1 MGKNTQRL
9 GGVLASR
16 MSATARAVSG
26 VPIELGTINGDL
38 SLKVDSLTG
47 NISPSEYLVD
57 LRLTH
62 STYETSE
69 TEHEHS
75 GGAHSGH
82 ELGTGTHTHDG
93 GKHRHRLPS
102 VYRRLQPG
110 DRVLVA
116 WAGVVPVVVA
126 IVVAGT
132 TITE

>member
-9 GGVLASR
+9 GGILSSR
-16 MSATARAVSG
+16 MNATAKAVTG
-26 VPIELGTINGDL
+26 VPVELGTINGDL

-47 NISPSEYLVD
+47 NISPGEYLVD
-57 LRLTH
+57 IRLTH

-69 TEHEHS
+69 TTHTHS
-75 GGAHSGH
+75 GGSHSGH

-93 GKHRHRLPS
+93 GEHVHRLPS
-102 VYRRLQPG
+102 VHRRLQPG

-116 WAGVVPVVVA
+116 WASGEPVIVS